1 MKIKEISLLIMIL
14 IVAMM
19 TVGIVAI
26 TDSVTA
32 AGAPAKL
39 SQANLGTNSSYT
51 NAFMSE
57 HCKSWSSTGVLKG
70 LVDGE
75 P

>member
-1 MKIKEISLLIMIL
+1 MKIKEFSLLIMIL

-39 SQANLGTNSSYT
+39 SQPNLGTNSYV
-51 NAFMSE
+51 AE
-57 HCKSWSSTGVLKG
+57 RTGG
-70 LVDGE
+70 NTGI
-75 P
+75 

>member
-14 IVAMM
+14 IVVMM

-39 SQANLGTNSSYT
+39 SQPNLGANSYVVDR
-51 NAFMSE
+51 
-57 HCKSWSSTGVLKG
+57 TGG
-70 LVDGE
+70 NTGI
-75 P
+75 